1 MSRWLALV
9 FTGLLLTAAV
19 ASAQVPLSISYQG
32 VITDNTGALVPDGAY
47 DLTVRLY
54 ESSLAGAAVFTET
67 HTATAVTKGGF
78 SILLGSVA
86 PLTLAFDKP
95 YWLSLQVGADPE
107 LTPRV
112 PLASSP
118 YALSLKLPFT
128 GSAAS
133 LIPTFTLRNSGGGLT
148 LLADGTMQVGS
159 SANAG
164 RLEVHNSGNPDP
176 IASIGAFAGH
186 GGQMRVNDEGGGA
199 VVRMEPDAAGTGGFF
214 TVMGGT
220 AGTSVYVDGSGTGG
234 EPTLRVNGTSRDVL
248 FDMGQVG
255 TASVQLPSSAVEAT
269 EMLNE
274 PGLAAASASAFIQ
287 LTGGVSVITSRTITV
302 PDDGYVVAI
311 GGSYLSFDHINGQ
324 FSRVIM
330 GVSDV
335 NSGFANTYTKAEWF
349 PANPTCSYMMPASHT
364 GVFPV
369 TPGAHTFYL
378 LGQEVNVQGQIGS
391 PSLTLMYFPTAY
403 GTVTSTKM
411 AGASAKPAEGSPMT
425 VGDVAD
431 EQREAAS
438 FDRARLERE
447 LSQMRE
453 RLDAM
458 QKSMASD
465 PQAAAAAAAVKK

>member
-9 FTGLLLTAAV
+9 FAGILLTVAV
-19 ASAQVPLSISYQG
+19 ASADVPQTLSYQG
-32 VITDNTGALVPDGAY
+32 VITDNAGALVPDGPY

-78 SILLGSVA
+78 SILLGSVT

-133 LIPTFTLRNSGGGLT
+133 LTPTFILRNSGSGLA
-148 LLADGTMQVGS
+148 LLADGSMQVGS
-159 SANAG
+159 SANSG
-164 RLEVHNSGNPDP
+164 RLELMGSGNTNPL
-176 IASIGAFAGH
+176 ASLGTFLAA
-186 GGQMRVNDEGGGA
+186 GGQVRVNDEAGSA
-199 VVRMEPDAAGTGGFF
+199 IVRAEADVAGTGGYF
-214 TVMGGT
+214 TVAGGN
-220 AGTSVYVDGSGTGG
+220 AGTSMYVDGSATSG
-234 EPTLRVNGTSRDVL
+234 EPAMRLNGTSRDVL

-274 PGLAAASASAFIQ
+274 PGVAASNASSFIQ
-287 LTGGVSVITSRTITV
+287 LTGGVSVIASRTITC

-335 NSGFANTYTKAEWF
+335 NSSFGVTYTKAEWF
-349 PANPTCSYMMPASHT
+349 PSNPTCSYMMPASHT
-364 GVFPV
+364 AIFPV
-369 TPGAHTFYL
+369 TAGAHTYYL
-378 LGQEVNVQGQIGS
+378 LGQEVNVQGQIGA

-411 AGASAKPAEGSPMT
+411 AAASAKPAEGSPMT

-438 FDRARLERE
+438 FDRSRLERE
-447 LSQMRE
+447 LTQMRE

-458 QKSMASD
+458 QKSMGSD